1 MGIYSISW
9 GLFLIVG
16 YSVNN
21 WLCQLPQNPLGSVFP
36 YALFEFSSLNFKNTT
51 KSTPKIQKKNYNRKS
66 NERYK
71 VFGHTEINI
80 VPITIKNDKNYI
92 FS

>member
-1 MGIYSISW
+1 MGIYSILW

-21 WLCQLPQNPLGSVFP
+21 WLCQLPQRILGSVFP
-36 YALFEFSSLNFKNTT
+36 YALFEFSILNFKNTQNAPL
-51 KSTPKIQKKNYNRKS
+51 KFKKNYNRKS
-66 NERYK
+66 NKWYK
-71 VFGHTEINI
+71 IFGHTEINI
-80 VPITIKNDKNYI
+80 ISITIKNDKNYI

>member
-1 MGIYSISW
+1 MGIYSILW

-21 WLCQLPQNPLGSVFP
+21 WLCQLPQRILGSVFP

-51 KSTPKIQKKNYNRKS
+51 KSTPKIQKK
-66 NERYK
+66 
-71 VFGHTEINI
+71 VTTENQMNG
-80 VPITIKNDKNYI
+80 IKYSVIPKLI
-92 FS
+92 